1 VPRGTGSL
9 GRQSARDLHPVAQC
23 SVMLDA
29 GQGAPRGRR
38 QECSSA
44 QRGSRTMSDAT
55 KVIDAR
61 GLMPPEP
68 MELTLAA
75 LDDLP
80 QGGEIVL
87 LLYREPDPLY
97 RILRNNGYTHRTEA
111 HDDGTFAIHIRHK
124 VQGS

>member
-1 VPRGTGSL
+1 
-9 GRQSARDLHPVAQC
+9 
-23 SVMLDA
+23 
-29 GQGAPRGRR
+29 
-38 QECSSA
+38 
-44 QRGSRTMSDAT
+44 MSDAT
-55 KVIDAR
+55 RIIVAR

-80 QGGEIVL
+80 PGGEIVL

-97 RILRNNGYTHRTEA
+97 RILRNSGYSHRTEA

-124 VQGS
+124 DQGP

>member
-1 VPRGTGSL
+1 
-9 GRQSARDLHPVAQC
+9 
-23 SVMLDA
+23 
-29 GQGAPRGRR
+29 
-38 QECSSA
+38 
-44 QRGSRTMSDAT
+44 MSDAA

-80 QGGEIVL
+80 PEGEIVL

>member
-1 VPRGTGSL
+1 
-9 GRQSARDLHPVAQC
+9 
-23 SVMLDA
+23 
-29 GQGAPRGRR
+29 
-38 QECSSA
+38 
-44 QRGSRTMSDAT
+44 MSDAT

-75 LDDLP
+75 PDDLP
-80 QGGEIVL
+80 PEGEIVL

-97 RILRNNGYTHRTEA
+97 LILRNNGYTHRTEA

>member
-1 VPRGTGSL
+1 
-9 GRQSARDLHPVAQC
+9 
-23 SVMLDA
+23 
-29 GQGAPRGRR
+29 
-38 QECSSA
+38 
-44 QRGSRTMSDAT
+44 MSEAT
-55 KVIDAR
+55 KIIDAR